1 VVDAISHLYPNQ
13 ALPLLVAAC
22 NDSDCRVRESAVDEL
37 DHISAV
43 DAVSTIQTLLND
55 RHHAVR
61 QAAQT
66 ALMNFE
72 RKTREE

>member
-13 ALPLLVAAC
+13 ALPLIVAAC